1 MTGYCYK
8 TGIIASSSLN
18 ISFRVRDLVGN
29 LSTGAAQNYL
39 YDATPPSTPATQIP
53 LSGTYFNTGTITF
66 LRTTGIDLGIG
77 QSGYMYQI
85 SSNGTFTSIVK
96 SGSVIT
102 S

>member
-1 MTGYCYK
+1 MGSG
-8 TGIIASSSLN
+8 GI
-18 ISFRVRDLVGN
+18 G
-29 LSTGAAQNYL
+29 TYL

-53 LSGTYFNTGTITF
+53 LNGAYINTGTITF